1 LAYPSF
7 AGKAVTPKD
16 RRSMRRHR
24 EAHNSHKAGWL
35 RAAVLGAND
44 GTISVASLVVGVA
57 SAGSDRQTLL
67 ITAMA
72 GLVAGAASMAAGEFV
87 SVQSQADAEK
97 ADLAMEAAEIAND
110 PDGELEELTQIYC
123 ARGLDLALARTVAEQ
138 LSQKGALEAHARDE
152 LGISESLRARPLQ
165 AAFASALAFAIG
177 ALVPLLSI
185 LLAPNQKVVPIT
197 VLLSLGSLFAFG
209 AMAAKAGGAPLKTGA
224 LRMVLWGA
232 IAMGLTSALGHIF
245 GAKI

>member
-1 LAYPSF
+1 
-7 AGKAVTPKD
+7 
-16 RRSMRRHR
+16 
-24 EAHNSHKAGWL
+24 
-35 RAAVLGAND
+35 
-44 GTISVASLVVGVA
+44 
-57 SAGSDRQTLL
+57 
-67 ITAMA
+67 
-72 GLVAGAASMAAGEFV
+72 
-87 SVQSQADAEK
+87 
-97 ADLAMEAAEIAND
+97 
-110 PDGELEELTQIYC
+110 
-123 ARGLDLALARTVAEQ
+123 
-138 LSQKGALEAHARDE
+138 LEAHARDE